1 MATEFGT
8 GKSVF
13 ILAIVLGCF
22 AVLWPKIFYPMLQDT
37 VTVKPNIMSSQ
48 DCCDVI
54 FDKDLNAI
62 KVMLEVCEKILLR
75 SQNDYDKNFILA
87 FQKGKLNKE
96 IINRCK
102 NEVLSKCDIDIT
114 SFLLDKV
121 HLGKTYK
128 QILDEI
134 RSLNSSLCLKQNF
147 GVAPGLIGAPR
158 RMRIWAYSA
167 SKHIRQE
174 RPSHLHPD
182 TMHPA
187 LREKGRAITIPPEH
201 IIPKVQEREA
211 PSKPMPPMPGMRPPM
226 GGAGHVVPAPK
237 GSGTMGIVMPLYTIG
252 IVIFFMYTM
261 MKLIFK
267 KSEESSGYK
276 NLEPDPEFRRVVFND
291 MNYGRSNII
300 QNTPK
305 QNEDNKLGDL
315 ELDQLRRRLQETE
328 KAMERIVAQ
337 MGSVP
342 HKEKPSPIKD
352 SESDLKD
359 SIEDSETKKIM
370 EKGEEEK
377 CAKVQVVGMEMTES
391 IEGGQRWSRPPTPL
405 SRGAT
410 PIPPQQNQ
418 EPQHIFLEGSL
429 PSQSQLLVSQSE
441 TQTLP
446 PNDDDDS
453 SVILAGK
460 VTLSL
465 IGLDAGLKADIEEQ
479 VISDYDEEE
488 EEEEDEVGDEE
499 VSDDD
504 AEVEDGV
511 NGDEDPTTN
520 YTTASVIGPDETAA
534 EFSLADALAQ
544 DVADEENE
552 IEYDEGIVNGQEDSE
567 EEEEEEEGEEEEEEE
582 EEEEDEQEE
591 QRQPQ
596 IDQQLSS
603 QHQR

>member
-48 DCCDVI
+48 
-54 FDKDLNAI
+54 
-62 KVMLEVCEKILLR
+62 E
-75 SQNDYDKNFILA
+75 
-87 FQKGKLNKE
+87 
-96 IINRCK
+96 
-102 NEVLSKCDIDIT
+102 
-114 SFLLDKV
+114 
-121 HLGKTYK
+121 
-128 QILDEI
+128 
-134 RSLNSSLCLKQNF
+134 
-147 GVAPGLIGAPR
+147 
-158 RMRIWAYSA
+158 
-167 SKHIRQE
+167 HIRQE

-305 QNEDNKLGDL
+305 QNEDNKLVFTAISGL
-315 ELDQLRRRLQETE
+315 VAEVNRSILSEQESE
-328 KAMERIVAQ
+328 EVQA
-337 MGSVP
+337 
-342 HKEKPSPIKD
+342 KD